1 MGDWENNKDIQ
12 LMRLHTTQD
21 DEVLIIAFNEYDLSF
36 RDICLFEKKD
46 M

>member
-21 DEVLIIAFNEYDLSF
+21 DEVLIIAFNVNP
-36 RDICLFEKKD
+36 KKKIIAFNE
-46 M
+46 